1 MSTSRQFR
9 FSDGYC
15 KRNLSH
21 IQPSPTTNLGMC
33 NREIPCNQCVRS
45 KSEYCVYIQI
55 DDDECSVQR
64 HLKRKRTNSEHVH
77 QFSRR
82 EKEDSHTYCEDVP
95 SSEGVSPVFRTGFE
109 PPRPDSVV
117 STPTEI
123 THKGICSNGSSSS
136 EDGSG
141 VLPIRGIFLDSRF
154 FGPSH
159 WINSAVHVSESRAQE
174 STHTLLTHGVEQFRK
189 VHTLQRAVEKEPGG
203 NLYRQ
208 CRELAETRRSQ
219 NSIPQLLVTNLKD
232 LIPPQAITDQL
243 IQAYLRTFE
252 SVLRVLHVPLFL
264 HECQGFWERP
274 LASSE
279 DFQLQLLLV
288 ISIGALFSPK
298 LRDSC
303 NESAWVH
310 AAESR
315 LLSNGGDSWTGL
327 TDVQNFCL
335 LMIARL
341 ISPYHSGADL
351 VGLSVESLMRAAMR
365 IGLHISPKMLPQMS
379 FYEQE
384 LRRRLWSTVLEISL
398 QFSIEVGAVPL
409 IPMDGVD
416 FELPLNVPDESFD
429 QNTETEPTSKPL
441 DDLSH
446 TSIQIFLMESFPVRL
461 EIARMVNC
469 PRREIPYQRLLQL
482 SSRLS
487 AHCRSTEA
495 RLNVGNN
502 KAQSQKFPVRLLNMF
517 MYRYLLALHV
527 PFALKASTDPTLYFS
542 RKVSLEVALSLLDH
556 PTGPDEDD
564 YVRVMIIGSG
574 VMSSSLNLAIL
585 VVSAELLDM
594 LENEMSALT
603 PISSAM
609 NRQPLR
615 KILDE
620 NIELISRRISQGQ
633 PDIQVSMLFAG
644 LTAQIDAAQAGQPTD
659 DAIIDAFHRCL
670 SENFNTLKTRILDHQ
685 VLDPILESTTGCFDL
700 LSTAWDSGPPARMG
714 AA

>member
-1 MSTSRQFR
+1 MKTEIELGFGPGRR
-9 FSDGYC
+9 RDPAVT
-15 KRNLSH
+15 RNGQLDEA
-21 IQPSPTTNLGMC
+21 PWC
-33 NREIPCNQCVRS
+33 NREVPCNQCVRS

-55 DDDECSVQR
+55 DDDECSLQR
-64 HLKRKRTNSEHVH
+64 HLTRKRTNSEHIH
-77 QFSRR
+77 QSSRR

-95 SSEGVSPVFRTGFE
+95 SSESVSPVFRTGFE

-303 NESAWVH
+303 NESVWIH

-315 LLSNGGDSWTGL
+315 LLSNGGDRWTGL
-327 TDVQNFCL
+327 TGVQNFCL

-341 ISPYHSGADL
+341 VSPYHSGAQL

-365 IGLHISPKMLPQMS
+365 IGLHISPKMLPRMT

-398 QFSIEVGAVPL
+398 QFSIE
-409 IPMDGVD
+409 
-416 FELPLNVPDESFD
+416 
-429 QNTETEPTSKPL
+429 
-441 DDLSH
+441 
-446 TSIQIFLMESFPVRL
+446 
-461 EIARMVNC
+461 
-469 PRREIPYQRLLQL
+469 
-482 SSRLS
+482 
-487 AHCRSTEA
+487 
-495 RLNVGNN
+495 
-502 KAQSQKFPVRLLNMF
+502 
-517 MYRYLLALHV
+517 
-527 PFALKASTDPTLYFS
+527 
-542 RKVSLEVALSLLDH
+542 
-556 PTGPDEDD
+556 
-564 YVRVMIIGSG
+564 SG
-574 VMSSSLNLAIL
+574 
-585 VVSAELLDM
+585 
-594 LENEMSALT
+594 
-603 PISSAM
+603 
-609 NRQPLR
+609 QC
-615 KILDE
+615 
-620 NIELISRRISQGQ
+620 
-633 PDIQVSMLFAG
+633 
-644 LTAQIDAAQAGQPTD
+644 
-659 DAIIDAFHRCL
+659 H
-670 SENFNTLKTRILDHQ
+670 
-685 VLDPILESTTGCFDL
+685 
-700 LSTAWDSGPPARMG
+700 
-714 AA
+714 

>member
-1 MSTSRQFR
+1 MDIANETSVMSSRR
-9 FSDGYC
+9 
-15 KRNLSH
+15 RR
-21 IQPSPTTNLGMC
+21 PTLAYRC
-33 NREIPCNQCVRS
+33 NREVPCNQCIRS

-64 HLKRKRTNSEHVH
+64 HLKRKRTNPEQVH
-77 QFSRR
+77 QFPRR

-109 PPRPDSVV
+109 PPRPESVV

-189 VHTLQRAVEKEPGG
+189 VHTLQRSVEKEPGG

-219 NSIPQLLVTNLKD
+219 NSIPQLLVTNMKD

-303 NESAWVH
+303 NESVWIH
-310 AAESR
+310 IAESR
-315 LLSNGGDSWTGL
+315 LLSNGGGRGTGL
-327 TDVQNFCL
+327 TSVQNFCL

-341 ISPYHSGADL
+341 VSPYHSDSDL
-351 VGLSVESLMRAAMR
+351 VGLSVESLMQAAMR

-398 QFSIEVGAVPL
+398 QFSIEIGAVPL

-429 QNTETEPTSKPL
+429 QNTETEPTSKPP

-487 AHCRSTEA
+487 AHCRSTQA

-556 PTGPDEDD
+556 STGPDEDD

-633 PDIQVSMLFAG
+633 PDIEVSMLFAG
-644 LTAQIDAAQAGQPTD
+644 LTAQIDAAQTGQPAD

-685 VLDPILESTTGCFDL
+685 LLDPILESTTGCFDL
-700 LSTAWDSGPPARMG
+700 LNNAWDLGPLPEWVLPDG
-714 AA
+714 T

>member
-9 FSDGYC
+9 LSDDYC
-15 KRNLSH
+15 TRNLSH
-21 IQPSPTTNLGMC
+21 VQPSPTPNLGMC
-33 NREIPCNQCVRS
+33 NREVPCNQCVRS

-64 HLKRKRTNSEHVH
+64 HLKRKRTNAEHIH

-82 EKEDSHTYCEDVP
+82 EKEDSHTYSEDVP

-109 PPRPDSVV
+109 PPRPDSAV

-141 VLPIRGIFLDSRF
+141 FLPIRGIFLDSRF

-159 WINSAVHVSESRAQE
+159 WINSAVH
-174 STHTLLTHGVEQFRK
+174 FRK
-189 VHTLQRAVEKEPGG
+189 VHTLQRAVEQEPGG

-303 NESAWVH
+303 NESVWIH

-315 LLSNGGDSWTGL
+315 LLSNGGDRWTGL
-327 TDVQNFCL
+327 TGVQNLCL

-341 ISPYHSGADL
+341 VSPYHSGADL

-384 LRRRLWSTVLEISL
+384 LRRRLWATVLEISL

-487 AHCRSTEA
+487 AHCRSTQA

-564 YVRVMIIGSG
+564 YVRAMIIGSG

-603 PISSAM
+603 PISNAM

-620 NIELISRRISQGQ
+620 NIQLISRRISQGQ

-670 SENFNTLKTRILDHQ
+670 SENFNTLKTRMLDHQ
-685 VLDPILESTTGCFDL
+685 VLDPILESPTGCFDL
-700 LSTAWDSGPPARMG
+700 LNTAWDSGPLPEWMLPEG
-714 AA
+714 T